1 MQLHPDFAPLAVF
14 RDRHI
19 RKEDK
24 GDAGTFTR
32 GRHISQRSNVF
43 PFIACLAVPN
53 GPEYVPRVQY
63 PQKLVLRGGLVKVRS
78 LFIHKEC
85 VWHPNQLD
93 VLCPDNQLLKIWL
106 FVKRQSWISPELAEV
121 HVQGEV
127 L

>member
-1 MQLHPDFAPLAVF
+1 MT
-14 RDRHI
+14 I
-19 RKEDK
+19 TSGK
-24 GDAGTFTR
+24 GTR
-32 GRHISQRSNVF
+32 GCRHFHKRQTYIAAVKCF